1 MSRQR
6 IIYILGISDLQTVK
20 NSLFF
25 QYTEKAGEA
34 EEIEND
40 V

>member
-6 IIYILGISDLQTVK
+6 IIYVLGISELQAVK
-20 NSLFF
+20 NSMFF
-25 QYTEKAGEA
+25 QYTKRAGEA
-34 EEIEND
+34 EEIKYA